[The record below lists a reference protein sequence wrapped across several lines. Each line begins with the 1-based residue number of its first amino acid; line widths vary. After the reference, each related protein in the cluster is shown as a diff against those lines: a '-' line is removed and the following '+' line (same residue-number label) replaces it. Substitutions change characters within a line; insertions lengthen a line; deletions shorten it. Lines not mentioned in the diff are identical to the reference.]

1 MEPVSRW
8 PEGVVTFL
16 FTDVERSTK
25 KWVQQ
30 TDAMSRALRRHN
42 EVLRRVVHAHDG
54 IVFKTVGDA
63 FCAAFGD
70 AADAT
75 AAALAAQRALSREVP
90 ELRVRMALHTGE
102 PEKVD
107 DDYFGLD
114 LSRVARL
121 VMAGH
126 GRQVLLSQT
135 TVEQVRGSLVQDA
148 HLQHLGVHRLRD
160 LPVSES
166 IYQLNTPD
174 LPDHFPEL
182 NTLDVAERRGRRRTV
197 AIAAPVIAVILG
209 MLAYSVQ
216 QRGRADTSAL
226 QMRRMLTQSQ
236 VEQGVRQLEAGDGL
250 GLLELLKARET
261 AETIPDLRE
270 ATGTLWAGWHQS
282 FAGRLRDM
290 VGHDRAVLDVKFSP
304 DGRWLATASDD
315 RTVRLWDTRTWTLA
329 HTLQHQAPVRTVLF
343 SPDGKRLVTIA
354 GEYAQLWDPATGAAR
369 SRPLHHRSLD
379 LGSVAF
385 RADGKLMATAGGGRV
400 RLWDTSTGLPIGAEL
415 QIDDQ
420 QTMRYPFVEL
430 VGFGPPPANTLVSVT
445 GKSVSF
451 WNTSTRKREGFQARH
466 DQALTT
472 FDQSLSTTA
481 RAFGKDGS
489 VRAVASDQT
498 VWLWDAAKR
507 RFRSD
512 LLVHPGRVDIL
523 ALNEDSNLL
532 ATCEIIARV
541 VQLWNT
547 STGERS
553 APPLVHPDTVEQVLF
568 SPTDTRLLITLSG
581 GRLYFWE
588 TDTGQTYP
596 EPPPPG
602 GSVNANQVALS
613 TDGKTL
619 AIGAPDG
626 TVQLWS
632 VSSPSSCKRLP
643 FASGTLSIAFLKGGS
658 TLATFCLEGLRLWP
672 VDQEPISRPPI
683 VLAGET
689 SGGLST
695 DGQLL
700 AKWAG
705 RTISLWETRTGRTR
719 GTPLVLP
726 QRIRF
731 TALSPHG
738 GLLAAIS
745 PADTVQLWD
754 AANLKPRGI
763 PLRHQAP
770 VLRLEFSPSEEMLAT
785 ATADSVLL
793 WETRSGRLHVPLIRP
808 NGVPLCL
815 AFSPDSSLVAVAAN
829 YASTVTVWGT
839 ATGRRYLHTLPHPM
853 PVSRVSFSSDGSR
866 LATVTD
872 DNMLYLWDVRSGR
885 RVGRPMPRREQITM
899 MKFSPDGRW
908 LATGSVGSVRLWDAA
923 TGQLVTR
930 PLLPREPVEELQFGP
945 AGDVLALRTRRHVY
959 LWRLP
964 PPPTGVPDMIRRT
977 AITLG
982 VTPGP
987 GGSAEP
993 LTWKKWRG
1001 LRREGK

>member
-1 MEPVSRW
+1 METGALWPV
-8 PEGVVTFL
+8 GTVTFL
-16 FTDVERSTK
+16 FTDIEKSTRNWVEQS
-25 KWVQQ
+25 
-30 TDAMSRALRRHN
+30 DAMALAIRRHN
-42 EVLRRVVHAHDG
+42 AVLQRVIEAHDG
-54 IVFKTVGDA
+54 IVFKTIGDS
-63 FCAAFGD
+63 FCAVFADASD
-70 AADAT
+70 AA
-75 AAALAAQRALSREVP
+75 AAAVAAQRVLRREVP
-90 ELRVRMALHTGE
+90 DLRVRMALHTGE
-102 PEKVD
+102 PVKVD

-114 LSRVARL
+114 LSRAHRL

-126 GRQVLLSQT
+126 GGQILLSRAA
-135 TVEQVRGSLVQDA
+135 VERVQGALTDDA
-148 HLQHLGVHRLRD
+148 HLHLLGMHRLRD
-160 LPVSES
+160 LPPPPEA
-166 IYQLNTPD
+166 IYQLQTSD
-174 LPDHFPEL
+174 LRRRFPPL
-182 NTLDVAERRGRRRTV
+182 NTLDVAFRRGLVRALSISAAVLAVVLGLLGWSITERR
-197 AIAAPVIAVILG
+197 
-209 MLAYSVQ
+209 
-216 QRGRADTSAL
+216 RADANAGRVT
-226 QMRRMLTQSQ
+226 RMLTLQQ
-236 VEQGVRQLEAGDGL
+236 AEQGVKRLEEGDGQ
-250 GLLELLKARET
+250 GLLDLIQAREH
-261 AETIPDLRE
+261 AETLPDLRE
-270 ATGTLWAGWHQS
+270 ATATLWASWHQS
-282 FAGRLRDM
+282 LAGRLRNM

-315 RTVRLWDTRTWTLA
+315 RTVRLWDTRNWTLA
-329 HTLQHQAPVRTVLF
+329 HILQHETPVRTVLF
-343 SPDGKRLVTIA
+343 SPDGKRLVTIV
-354 GEYAQLWDPATGAAR
+354 ENFAQLWDPATGRAR
-369 SRPLHHRSLD
+369 SRPLHHNLLD
-379 LGSVAF
+379 SVAF
-385 RADGKLMATAGGGRV
+385 RADGKLLATAGGGRV
-400 RLWDTSTGLPIGAEL
+400 RLWDTSSGRPIGAEL
-415 QIDDQ
+415 QVDDH
-420 QTMRYPFVEL
+420 QTVGYPFVEL
-430 VGFGPPPANTLVSVT
+430 VGFGPPPANSLVSVT

-451 WNTSTRKREGFQARH
+451 WNTSTRKREGFRARH
-466 DQALTT
+466 DQALRT

-481 RAFGKDGS
+481 RAFGRDGS

-512 LLVHPGRVDIL
+512 LLVRPGRVDIL

-532 ATCEIIARV
+532 ATCEMGARV

-553 APPLVHPDTVEQVLF
+553 APPLVHPDTVTQMLF
-568 SPTDTRLLITLSG
+568 SPRDTRLLITLSG

-588 TDTGQTYP
+588 TDTGQPYP

-602 GSVNANQVALS
+602 GSINANQVALS

-632 VSSPSSCKRLP
+632 VSSPSSGKRLP
-643 FASGTLSIAFLKGGS
+643 FTSSTLSIAFLGGGS
-658 TLATFCLEGLRLWP
+658 TLATFGLEGLRLWP
-672 VDQEPISRPPI
+672 VDQEPIRRPPI
-683 VLAGET
+683 VLAGT
-689 SGGLST
+689 TFGGLSP

-719 GTPLVLP
+719 GTPLQVP

-754 AANLKPRGI
+754 TANLKPRGI

-770 VLRLEFSPSEEMLAT
+770 VLRLEFSPNEEMLAT

-815 AFSPDSSLVAVAAN
+815 AFSPDSSLVAVAAD
-829 YASTVTVWGT
+829 YASTVTVWNT
-839 ATGRRYLHTLPHPM
+839 ATGRRYLYTLPHPM
-853 PVSRVSFSSDGSR
+853 PVSRVSFSPDGSR

-872 DNMLYLWDVRSGR
+872 SNLLYLWDVRSGR
-885 RVGRPMPRREQITM
+885 RVGRPLPHGERITM
-899 MKFSPDGRW
+899 VKFSPDGRL
-908 LATGSVGSVRLWDAA
+908 LATGSVGSVRLWDTA

-930 PLLPREPVEELQFGP
+930 PLLPREPVEELQFGA

-964 PPPTGVPDMIRRT
+964 APPTGVPDIIRRT
-977 AITLG
+977 MITLG
-982 VTPGP
+982 VTPG
-987 GGSAEP
+987 GGGEP
-993 LTWKKWRG
+993 LTWKEWRR
-1001 LRREGK
+1001 LLREGK